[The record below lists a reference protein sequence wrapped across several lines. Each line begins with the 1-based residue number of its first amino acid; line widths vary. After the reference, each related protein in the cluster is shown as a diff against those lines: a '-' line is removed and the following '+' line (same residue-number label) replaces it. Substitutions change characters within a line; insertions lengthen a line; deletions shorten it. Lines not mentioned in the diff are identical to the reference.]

1 MATSSSSPSDVN
13 SCSDS
18 PSQTLENYI
27 CQQFCELD
35 NEEGREVIRRQMK
48 KSKARWKKYCKRK
61 SWPYPEVHYKPVNPG
76 LNDVYV
82 SCMYVFVRGTL
93 FEGELI

>member
-1 MATSSSSPSDVN
+1 MATSSTTSSDSV
-13 SCSDS
+13 S

-35 NEEGREVIRRQMK
+35 NEDGREVIRRQFK

-61 SWPYPEVHYKPVNPG
+61 GWPYPEVHYKPVNPG
-76 LNDVYV
+76 LSDV
-82 SCMYVFVRGTL
+82 SCFLYVRL
-93 FEGELI
+93 C